1 MPKAWEKDKN
11 DTEKM
16 KQNVYDFTKDTIK
29 KFQEVGADI
38 GMVQVGNEIT
48 NGMLDIMPD
57 RSKGETYKDTWGNAK
72 NAKILCGYLKA
83 GIKAVRECTPKALVT
98 LHLESMGY
106 GKCSEIMNAWEQ
118 NGVDYDVFGSSFY
131 GKVLCKSNSK
141 SRGKCSKCISFGEG
155 DWMIHRDKWMH

>member
-1 MPKAWEKDKN
+1 
-11 DTEKM
+11 M

-106 GKCSEIMNAWEQ
+106 GKCSEIMMHGNKMEWIMMFSAVHFI
-118 NGVDYDVFGSSFY
+118 NS
-131 GKVLCKSNSK
+131 GKETPVK
-141 SRGKCSKCISFGEG
+141 
-155 DWMIHRDKWMH
+155 MH

>member
-1 MPKAWEKDKN
+1 
-11 DTEKM
+11 
-16 KQNVYDFTKDTIK
+16 
-29 KFQEVGADI
+29 
-38 GMVQVGNEIT
+38 
-48 NGMLDIMPD
+48 MLDIMPD

-131 GKVLCKSNSK
+131 QFWQGKLQ
-141 SRGKCSKCISFGEG
+141 
-155 DWMIHRDKWMH
+155 